1 MALAA
6 SAAGLVIC
14 CFIKDPSA
22 SPANRDTIPVKQ
34 YIQDTLRLPKLKLF
48 TILSMMAHA
57 VLFMTVFGFT
67 PLFIHQLG
75 MGDAELLWVMS
86 AFFLP
91 HAAATLS
98 FVFLRF
104 TSRIA
109 YFVMLISFAVTG
121 VCLLFVPFSA
131 ALFTVCITHACIG
144 LALGFVFP
152 LLLSRVVDM
161 SSARLKMS
169 VKGFYQSFY
178 ALGIFL
184 GPLLAGKIAQLFG
197 LAEVFYGA
205 GLLAFAAF
213 LVMLAQKR
221 NMIN

>member
-14 CFIKDPSA
+14 CFIQDPSA
-22 SPANRDTIPVKQ
+22 PPANRGTIRVNQ
-34 YIQDTLRLPKLKLF
+34 YIKDTLRLPKLKLF
-48 TILSMMAHA
+48 TILSMTAHA
-57 VLFMTVFGFT
+57 VLFITVFGFT
-67 PLFIHQLG
+67 PLYMNQLG

-109 YFVMLISFAVTG
+109 YSVMLISFAVTG
-121 VCLLFVPFSA
+121 VCLLYVPFLA

-144 LALGFVFP
+144 LALGFVF
-152 LLLSRVVDM
+152 LCC
-161 SSARLKMS
+161 
-169 VKGFYQSFY
+169 
-178 ALGIFL
+178 
-184 GPLLAGKIAQLFG
+184 
-197 LAEVFYGA
+197 
-205 GLLAFAAF
+205 
-213 LVMLAQKR
+213 
-221 NMIN
+221 

>member
-1 MALAA
+1 
-6 SAAGLVIC
+6 
-14 CFIKDPSA
+14 
-22 SPANRDTIPVKQ
+22 
-34 YIQDTLRLPKLKLF
+34 
-48 TILSMMAHA
+48 
-57 VLFMTVFGFT
+57 MTVFGFT
-67 PLFIHQLG
+67 PLYMNQLG

-109 YFVMLISFAVTG
+109 YSVMLISFAVTG
-121 VCLLFVPFSA
+121 VCLLYVPYSA

-152 LLLSRVVDM
+152 LLLSHVVEI

-169 VKGFYQSFY
+169 VMGFYQSFY

-184 GPLLAGKIAQLFG
+184 TLLAGKIAQLIG
-197 LAEVFYGA
+197 LAEFFMEP
-205 GLLAFAAF
+205 GLWHLPPFCDARA
-213 LVMLAQKR
+213 KT
-221 NMIN
+221 